1 MPVFDPDTPP
11 ADPFRTLVKVVV
23 DAEAQTPVRVRLP
36 SAIRPSCREARQICD
51 QQGPTGSQNPRHLGD
66 GALNVTNVD
75 EGQVAD
81 DKIERTIGELQRLGT
96 PNSIITLRVAAACLP
111 EQFLGR
117 IDPYGRNPGDLQHSA
132 EAPLAATHVQRGREP
147 ALLSSS
153 QVNADST
160 ELPTPAPA

>member
-11 ADPFRTLVKVVV
+11 ADPFRALVKVVV

-36 SAIRPSCREARQICD
+36 SAIRPSCGEARQICD
-51 QQGPTGSQNPRHLGD
+51 QQSPTGSQHPRHLGD

-96 PNSIITLRVAAACLP
+96 ANSIITLRVAAACP
-111 EQFLGR
+111 SNSSVGSIPTVE
-117 IDPYGRNPGDLQHSA
+117 IP
-132 EAPLAATHVQRGREP
+132 ATC
-147 ALLSSS
+147 
-153 QVNADST
+153 NI
-160 ELPTPAPA
+160 